1 MVATGQSDLAAF
13 GHHKKP
19 ASSSHSSQQEE
30 VVKIKQEP
38 IEKATILALAAVKIE
53 CPLSK
58 AEATPA
64 SEETLSAPAAASKI
78 REGRSALRFGNVARR

>member
-19 ASSSHSSQQEE
+19 ASSTQSSHED

-38 IEKATILALAAVKIE
+38 VEKATILALAAVKIE
-53 CPLSK
+53 APSSK
-58 AEATPA
+58 ADAPA
-64 SEETLSAPAAASKI
+64 SDEILSAPAAAGKM
-78 REGRSALRFGNVARR
+78 REGRSALRIGNVARR